1 MLEYRI
7 KREFS
12 IRTTKFAQL
21 RWRLGNRAVRRQRV
35 ESAHVGANW
44 VLFA

>member
-7 KREFS
+7 KRDCG

-21 RWRLGNRAVRRQRV
+21 RWRLGHRAVRHQRG
-35 ESAHVGANW
+35 ERAHAGAN
-44 VLFA
+44 